1 MPGKFNYSTTMS
13 NLDMKNLPY
22 ENCLNCGTELQGKFC
37 HKCGQQVTS
46 KTLKLKDFLIEYA
59 NNAFIWDA
67 QCLKTLWNLIRRPGH
82 LTVEYLNGKFVSQEH
97 PLKLNMFLLFV
108 FVSLFLIFSNPNS
121 DSNSSADFTNNE
133 LIYPALQLEFLKQDS
148 TFVERLSIAP
158 RDTVQIYAP
167 LHLATKHPDVMEK
180 IFVIEDTQGQDVDK
194 WIAVIPRIL
203 IDDKIIIP
211 NEDNYYVFNREDK
224 IVASQLGEF
233 KSIWGKL
240 VNITTTYFPII
251 MLFTVPFLALAISSI
266 QRKKKL
272 PFINHFIFSLHYTA
286 MIELLIMAIYILYL
300 IAEPSMTVLQWVLR
314 IGASLYLI
322 AAYRR
327 VYEPNSWVKAI
338 LNALFTYIIYL
349 INCLLILFATV
360 IIACIV
366 IAFKTA

>member
-1 MPGKFNYSTTMS
+1 
-13 NLDMKNLPY
+13 MKNLPY
-22 ENCLNCGTELQGKFC
+22 KHCLNCGTELQGKYC

-59 NNAFIWDA
+59 NNAFIWDS
-67 QCLKTLWNLIRRPGH
+67 QCLRTLWNLIRRPGH

-108 FVSLFLIFSNPNS
+108 FISLFLIFSKPNS
-121 DSNSSADFTNNE
+121 ENNSVTNFTDNE
-133 LIYPALQLEFLKQDS
+133 LIYPGLQLKFLQDDS
-148 TFVERLSIAP
+148 TFTERLSTST

-167 LHLATKHPDVMEK
+167 LSLDTQFPDIIEK
-180 IFVIEDTQGQDVDK
+180 ISVIEGTNEKELGK
-194 WIAVIPRIL
+194 WVAVVPRVL
-203 IDDKIIIP
+203 IDDKIIVP
-211 NEDNYYVFNREDK
+211 NEENYYVFNHEK
-224 IVASQLGEF
+224 AIVTSGLDEF
-233 KSIWGKL
+233 RTIWSEL
-240 VNITTTYFPII
+240 VNLTTTYFPII
-251 MLFTVPFLALAISSI
+251 MLFTVPFLALAISTI

-322 AAYRR
+322 TAYRR

-338 LNALFTYIIYL
+338 LNAMFTYIVYL
-349 INCLLILFATV
+349 INCLIILFVAV
-360 IIACIV
+360 IVACFIAASKV
-366 IAFKTA
+366 A